1 MNEDKNTQLFMALVY
16 SLQMQTMIHLG
27 KIQNPGTGEIEEN
40 LDAAQATIDM
50 LDMLNEKT
58 KNNRS
63 DDETNFIKNCLS
75 DLKLNF
81 TSEKIKKESESKNIS
96 TEEKSQDDDTTATED
111 NSDSSDQVI
120 EENQAGEAKEA
131 KADSDKTEDEK
142 KD

>member
-1 MNEDKNTQLFMALVY
+1 MNEDKNKQLFMALVY

-63 DDETNFIKNCLS
+63 DDETGFIKNCLS

-81 TSEKIKKESESKNIS
+81 TSEKIKKESENKINP
-96 TEEKSQDDDTTATED
+96 TEEKSQDDDTSATEN
-111 NSDSSDQVI
+111 NSDSSDQVN
-120 EENQAGEAKEA
+120 EEKQAGEAKEA
-131 KADSDKTEDEK
+131 KADPENTEDEK

>member
-96 TEEKSQDDDTTATED
+96 TEEKSQDDDTTVTED

>member
-58 KNNRS
+58 KNNLS
-63 DDETNFIKNCLS
+63 EDETGFIKNCLS

-81 TSEKIKKESESKNIS
+81 TSEKIKKESENKINS
-96 TEEKSQDDDTTATED
+96 TEEKSKDDNTSVT
-111 NSDSSDQVI
+111 
-120 EENQAGEAKEA
+120 EENTDSTDQINEEKQAGEAKEI
-131 KADSDKTEDEK
+131 KTDPEKTEDEK
-142 KD
+142 KN

>member
-120 EENQAGEAKEA
+120 EENQAGEAKEV